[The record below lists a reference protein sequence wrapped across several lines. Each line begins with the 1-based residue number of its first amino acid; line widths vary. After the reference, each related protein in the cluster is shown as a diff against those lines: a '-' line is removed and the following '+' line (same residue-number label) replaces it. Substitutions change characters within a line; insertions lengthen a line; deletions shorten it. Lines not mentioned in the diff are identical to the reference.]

1 MIQVRKY
8 KPLEVG
14 FPAPGIYAGLIY
26 IILPHPDPTVLARMA
41 PGGSSPPLLKVYL
54 DNDMTAEDILEFI
67 KRQVPALIKAS
78 AGVASPLFE
87 KFYQHLHVITTR
99 KTTYDTKYYDRV
111 DKPTNPLDTILK

>member
-67 KRQVPALIKAS
+67 KKQVPALIKAS

-87 KFYQHLHVITTR
+87 QFYQHLHVITTR
-99 KTTYDTKYYDRV
+99 KRTKDYKAYDAFS
-111 DKPTNPLDTILK
+111 KPDNPLDSIVR